1 MRERS
6 RREDRGLDK
15 PTGDRVER
23 LLPLPA
29 DRVPPGCSSESAT
42 GKDRSDRR
50 DRRDRT
56 PERSRVS
63 SGKSLD
69 RHDHLDRDID
79 RSDKR
84 ADHTYDR
91 AYDHSS
97 DRHYD
102 RDLDRDRDHDYSALP
117 PRVRDVDRR
126 RDDKAYDSPYTRS
139 RHDDRR
145 YLDID
150 DHYNDNS
157 REDHLPLDAR
167 DYPDDHRARRDVWDE
182 RELDREREIDH
193 RRYQDDTRPAPS
205 LKGRD
210 WEGDYTE
217 HEWDRNRRALDW
229 ETRDNWDNLDHDHP
243 QLEEEWRHY
252 NRSMDSWPADDRR
265 RWPAEW
271 RERSRPRSST
281 SHREGTVS
289 VCQCYFY
296 NAC

>member
-1 MRERS
+1 MKDRS

-29 DRVPPGCSSESAT
+29 DRIPPGSSVDSTSE
-42 GKDRSDRR
+42 KDRNERR
-50 DRRDRT
+50 DRRERT
-56 PERSRVS
+56 PDRSRVS
-63 SGKSLD
+63 SRKSLD
-69 RHDHLDRDID
+69 RHEHLDRDLD
-79 RSDKR
+79 RSDKTR

-91 AYDHSS
+91 SYDRSN

-102 RDLDRDRDHDYSALP
+102 RDHDRDRDRDYSALP
-117 PRVRDVDRR
+117 SRVRDIERR
-126 RDDKAYDSPYTRS
+126 RDDKAYDSPYARS
-139 RHDDRR
+139 RHEDRR

-167 DYPDDHRARRDVWDE
+167 EYPDDIRVRRDMWDVRDE
-182 RELDREREIDH
+182 HELEREREIDH
-193 RRYQDDTRPAPS
+193 RYREDSRPPPP
-205 LKGRD
+205 LKPRE
-210 WEGDYTE
+210 WEADYTE
-217 HEWDRNRRALDW
+217 HEWDRNRRGLDW
-229 ETRDNWDNLDHDHP
+229 ETRDNWDNLDHEHP

-281 SHREGTVS
+281 SHREGNILIASNV
-289 VCQCYFY
+289 
-296 NAC
+296 